1 MHYNSYNRSALG
13 TPGIFLVGPPRLRA
27 VRAQSVDTGAGGIDD
42 EMEGMDIVCF
52 DLDAEDSATG
62 GEDSWFVAAAPWFM
76 GVSPE
81 PEPEP
86 QPPPSPNTNITLK
99 YKTGAELG
107 ERSYVSITGSQY
119 PAGGMVVQNTSRLYK
134 DYPSLKSRGCM
145 RTCGSHMR
153 TDVSELLDAG
163 WLHPTSKIVILPR
176 FACCPSR

>member
-1 MHYNSYNRSALG
+1 MPRAKASRGAMMRNR
-13 TPGIFLVGPPRLRA
+13 
-27 VRAQSVDTGAGGIDD
+27 
-42 EMEGMDIVCF
+42 
-52 DLDAEDSATG
+52 
-62 GEDSWFVAAAPWFM
+62 AAAVGHGRHP
-76 GVSPE
+76 S
-81 PEPEP
+81 
-86 QPPPSPNTNITLK
+86 SPNTNITLE
-99 YKTGAELG
+99 YKSGAELG

-119 PAGGMVVQNTSRLYK
+119 PAGGMVVQNTSRLFK